1 MGRVSGKVAFIT
13 GAGVGQGRSHAVR
26 LAEEGADVVVTD
38 VCAPYPER
46 VRYAAATGEDLAETR
61 RLVEKTGRRCL
72 AATADVRDRVAL
84 QAAVDA
90 GVAEFGH
97 IDIVAANA
105 GVITFHDS
113 SLDITD
119 DVYDL
124 IVDTNLKGVWNTV
137 QVTAPVLRANPHGG
151 SIILT
156 SSAAGLRGQPHYAH
170 YAAAKHGVVGL
181 MRTFANELAEFG
193 IRVNTVHPTG
203 VTSPGMGASADVPEL
218 YARSRYFH
226 LSGMNMLRDRDLDD
240 GAEFAPVRS
249 LPELDISNA
258 VLFLASDEAR
268 YITGV
273 TLPVDAGN
281 TNKP

>member
-1 MGRVSGKVAFIT
+1 MGRVTGKVAFIT
-13 GAGVGQGRSHAVR
+13 GAGQGQGRSHAVR

-46 VRYAAATGEDLAETR
+46 VRYAAATADDLAETR

-72 AATADVRDRVAL
+72 AATADVRDRAAL

-97 IDIVAANA
+97 IDVVAANA

-113 SLDITD
+113 SLDIPED
-119 DVYDL
+119 IYDL
-124 IVDTNLKGVWNTV
+124 VMDTNLKGVWNTI
-137 QVTAPVLRANPHGG
+137 QVTAPVLQRNPQGG

-193 IRVNTVHPTG
+193 VRVNSVHPTG
-203 VTSPGMGASADVPEL
+203 VRSPGMGNSADVPDL

-226 LSGMNMLRDRDLDD
+226 LSGMNTLRDRDLEPD
-240 GAEFAPVRS
+240 AEFAAVRS
-249 LPELDISNA
+249 LPEVDISHA
-258 VLFLASDEAR
+258 VLFLASDESR

-281 TNKP
+281 TTKP